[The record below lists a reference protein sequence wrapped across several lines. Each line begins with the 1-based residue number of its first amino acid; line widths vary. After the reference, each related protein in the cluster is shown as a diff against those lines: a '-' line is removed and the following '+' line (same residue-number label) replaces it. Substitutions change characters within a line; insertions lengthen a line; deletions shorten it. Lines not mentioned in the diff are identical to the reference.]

1 MALPTDREQFKDYC
15 LRRLGYPVIDI
26 NASEEQIQ
34 DRIDDA
40 LVYYQ
45 DYHYDATE
53 RVLYRHQITADDVTN
68 RYITMPQSII
78 GVSDILPINSSG
90 RSDGLFNLE
99 YQIRLNDM
107 YHMASTPLLP
117 FYVVQLQL
125 ANLQQMFNGKQPIR
139 YNRHVNKLHID
150 TSWGT
155 RLNTGDYIVVDCH
168 QIADPDTYTDVWADR
183 WLARYATALIKRQWG
198 QNLSKFN
205 GTAMLGGVTL
215 NGPELF
221 STAIAEQQKLEEE
234 IRLNYEEPA
243 HMQQG

>member
-1 MALPTDREQFKDYC
+1 MALPTNREQFKNYC

-40 LVYYQ
+40 LLYYQ

-53 RVLYRHQITADDVTN
+53 RALYRHLVTEEDKTN
-68 RYITMPQSII
+68 RYITLPQEII
-78 GVSDILPINSSG
+78 GVSDILPINSTGFS
-90 RSDGLFNLE
+90 RGLFNLE

-117 FYVVQLQL
+117 FYIVQLQL
-125 ANLQQMFNGKQPIR
+125 ANLQEMFNGKQPIR

-150 TSWGT
+150 TNWSSKFAA
-155 RLNTGDYIVVDCH
+155 GDYIIVDCH
-168 QIADPDTYTDVWADR
+168 RIVDPDEYSDVWADR

-198 QNLSKFN
+198 QNLTKFE
-205 GTAMLGGVTL
+205 GLQLPGGVTF
-215 NGPELF
+215 NGLKIFDDAAAEIQLLEDEMIMKF
-221 STAIAEQQKLEEE
+221 SL
-234 IRLNYEEPA
+234 PVVD
-243 HMQQG
+243 MVG

>member
-26 NASEEQIQ
+26 NVSEEQIQ

-68 RYITMPQSII
+68 KYITMPQSII
-78 GVSDILPINSSG
+78 GVSDILPINTSG
-90 RSDGLFNLE
+90 RSSGLFNLE

-117 FYVVQLQL
+117 FYIVQLQL

-150 TSWGT
+150 TNWGSK
-155 RLNTGDYIVVDCH
+155 LNTGDYIVVDCH
-168 QIADPDTYTDVWADR
+168 QITDPDTYTDVYNDYF
-183 WLARYATALIKRQWG
+183 LKKYLTALLKMQWG
-198 QNLSKFN
+198 MNLLKFE
-205 GTAMLGGVTL
+205 GMVMPGGVTF
-215 NGPELF
+215 NGRQLF
-221 STAIAEQQKLEEE
+221 DDANEEITRLEEE
-234 IRLNYEEPA
+234 ARLNWEQPVDF
-243 HMQQG
+243 MTG

>member
-1 MALPTDREQFKDYC
+1 MALPTNREQFKDYC

-40 LVYYQ
+40 LLYYQ

-53 RVLYRHQITADDVTN
+53 RALYRHQVTADDITN
-68 RYITMPQSII
+68 TYITLPQEII
-78 GVSDILPINSSG
+78 GVSDILPLNTSG
-90 RSDGLFNLE
+90 RSSGLFNLE

-117 FYVVQLQL
+117 FYIVQLQL

-150 TSWGT
+150 TNWST
-155 RLNTGDYIVVDCH
+155 KFSVGDYIVVDCH
-168 QIADPDTYTDVWADR
+168 RIADPDTYPDVWADR
-183 WLARYATALIKRQWG
+183 WLARYATALIKKQWG
-198 QNLSKFN
+198 QNLTKFEGLQLPGGVQFN
-205 GTAMLGGVTL
+205 GLKIFDDA
-215 NGPELF
+215 
-221 STAIAEQQKLEEE
+221 AAEIQLLEDEM
-234 IRLNYEEPA
+234 IMKYSLPA
-243 HMQQG
+243 VDMVG